1 MKRLSINLVLLF
13 LSMFFSCTQASFLEN
28 ETEQNSNSE
37 TTISLPKVDFTI
49 SGENV
54 VNVPLDTEFST
65 SLTLNNNAEF
75 EDSYSISV
83 DSQFADVKLSKNM
96 LTISGKSHKTIT
108 LTVKLTE
115 EKSTV
120 VKIICRS
127 KINPDIEREFSIK
140 LDTID
145 NDFSVT
151 SDVSY
156 YVKNIESKV
165 KVEMT
170 NNTKRTELIY
180 LRFDKV
186 PSFVWLKRL
195 PMLIKMLPGEKVT
208 LDFPYSVNVNCDNKI
223 TFDLIVYSG
232 NGERK
237 RQTKEIT
244 LWDLTSRLVSL
255 TNEDDTKSQIDLTE
269 EAKALQEKFRA
280 NDYIQA
286 NEIAGQIVSK
296 LADFAGVE
304 QPEPENDMFF
314 IDADEPDV
322 RIEVPQTPEIFSQ
335 NIGEFKIIATENAVS
350 DACFQSG
357 VTHPNNLFYIDGVAY
372 YLQKNGQPYIPT
384 KKFVKG
390 VPLLKEDGTEKG
402 TSYFKYEKTVTVNM
416 KSHTTSGNSSGYE
429 YDTFEEDQRKA
440 TEGYWRIQIASQQD
454 SSGVTTSCTYKLYS
468 AYTAVCFEVTEEAN
482 DSREFLAELDN
493 VPTSRIVIFTHGT
506 LFYKWVAEAKQ
517 HGNYYMFCE
526 NGEGNTA
533 AFFKQPSVA
542 EALNLD
548 YSQNDKAY
556 YFNWSGENNYDHRD
570 KAAVALEK
578 FIYDKVASNLFNC
591 RASQIIL
598 IGHSHGVTVNN
609 ITMHNLQTD
618 KMEKFAGEIPFVVG
632 LNGIGTSTA
641 DSAALSGVNTA
652 ILGLSGLFPPGTT
665 FGISYAVNTANNEKS
680 NRDCFKFPDKTFES
694 LDGDKKVKMYNF
706 YDSNDLVVPPA
717 FDDTIMLPYNRQAEY
732 VTHKVLVATFAP
744 AASIFGLTQLI
755 RFLSII
761 ILDVSHIVN
770 RDIALEI
777 NNANN
782 ILYDSKQTKSFY
794 DDHVAYRNITNF
806 VDMGFGIGLDNLVAY
821 AQVIGVALELTSK
834 VSSLVINV
842 PDIIIGVADIV
853 GILLSCQANY
863 GWLPNV
869 FFLLGI
875 NGIYEHQKTRISE
888 SFIDCLEKIPTE
900 ILMDKTVDWRQ

>member
-28 ETEQNSNSE
+28 ETEQNGNSE

-156 YVKNIESKV
+156 YVKNIESKI

-232 NGERK
+232 NGKRL

-244 LWDLTSRLVSL
+244 LWDLTSYLVNL
-255 TNEDDTKSQIDLTE
+255 TSEE
-269 EAKALQEKFRA
+269 EAKEHIDLVDDAKKLQEKFRE

-286 NEIAGQIVSK
+286 NEIAMEMVSK

-304 QPEPENDMFF
+304 QTEPENDMYF
-314 IDADEPDV
+314 IDADEPEV
-322 RIEVPQTPEIFSQ
+322 RIEVPQTPAIFSQ
-335 NIGEFKIIATENAVS
+335 NVGEFKIIAAENAVS
-350 DACFQSG
+350 DACLQSG

-372 YLQKNGQPYIPT
+372 YLQKNGEIYTPT

-402 TSYFKYEKTVTVNM
+402 ISYFKYEKTVTVNM

-506 LFYKWVAEAKQ
+506 LFYKWVDVIQ
-517 HGNYYMFCE
+517 
-526 NGEGNTA
+526 NGKTYLFTQDGVPNTIETL
-533 AFFKQPSVA
+533 KELS
-542 EALNLD
+542 EELILD
-548 YSQNDKAY
+548 SNDKIY
-556 YFNWSGENNYDHRD
+556 SFNWSGENNYDHRD

-618 KMEKFAGEIPFVVG
+618 KMETFAGEIPFVVG

-641 DSAALSGVNTA
+641 DIGD
-652 ILGLSGLFPPGTT
+652 
-665 FGISYAVNTANNEKS
+665 NEKS

-706 YDSNDLVVPPA
+706 LHSDDLVVPPA
-717 FDDTIMLPYNRQAEY
+717 YDNNIVFPFNYEWEYLIPKKFYESKILSPLGDTYMLVQATRAVILLIKSGFDNSGRWKARYLDNAKNVDITKFISSVDESFYEDKISTYSFSETLS
-732 VTHKVLVATFAP
+732 KV
-744 AASIFGLTQLI
+744 SKLI
-755 RFLSII
+755 RGLSLGSLIDSII
-761 ILDVSHIVN
+761 IGCPCYLN
-770 RDIALEI
+770 IAEI
-777 NNANN
+777 CLFKNQN
-782 ILYDSKQTKSFY
+782 SMK
-794 DDHVAYRNITNF
+794 
-806 VDMGFGIGLDNLVAY
+806 
-821 AQVIGVALELTSK
+821 
-834 VSSLVINV
+834 
-842 PDIIIGVADIV
+842 
-853 GILLSCQANY
+853 
-863 GWLPNV
+863 
-869 FFLLGI
+869 
-875 NGIYEHQKTRISE
+875 EHQMTRGTLTLRK
-888 SFIDCLEKIPTE
+888 CLNVIASDLDTVWK
-900 ILMDKTVDWRQ
+900 DKTVSILKE

>member
-1 MKRLSINLVLLF
+1 MKRLFSNVFLLSVL
-13 LSMFFSCTQASFLEN
+13 MFFSCTQASFLEK
-28 ETEQNSNSE
+28 EAEKDDDLKSDIALQE
-37 TTISLPKVDFTI
+37 IDFTI

-65 SLTLNNNAEF
+65 SLTLSNNADF

-83 DSQFADVKLSKNM
+83 DSQLADVKLSKNM

-156 YVKNIESKV
+156 YVKNIESKI

-304 QPEPENDMFF
+304 QTEPENDMYF
-314 IDADEPDV
+314 IDADEPEV
-322 RIEVPQTPEIFSQ
+322 RIEVPQTPAIFSQ
-335 NIGEFKIIATENAVS
+335 NVGEFKIIAAEDAVS

-416 KSHTTSGNSSGYE
+416 KSHTTSGNSGGYE

-440 TEGYWRIQIASQQD
+440 TEGYWKIQTASQQD
-454 SSGVTTSCTYKLYS
+454 SSGVTTSCTYALYS
-468 AYTAVCFEVTEEAN
+468 AHTAVCFEVTEEAN
-482 DSREFLAELDN
+482 DSREFLSELDN
-493 VPTSRIVIFTHGT
+493 VPTDRIVIFTHGT

-618 KMEKFAGEIPFVVG
+618 KMETFAGEIPFVVG

-641 DSAALSGVNTA
+641 DIGD
-652 ILGLSGLFPPGTT
+652 
-665 FGISYAVNTANNEKS
+665 NEKS

-706 YDSNDLVVPPA
+706 YSNQDGVVPPA
-717 FDDTIMLPYNRQAEY
+717 FDDTIIFSYNYEWEYTVQELLNYTTISIAEI
-732 VTHKVLVATFAP
+732 FA
-744 AASIFGLTQLI
+744 IVQMV
-755 RFLSII
+755 RF
-761 ILDVSHIVN
+761 IVIGCTTGN
-770 RDIALEI
+770 Y
-777 NNANN
+777 N
-782 ILYDSKQTKSFY
+782 T
-794 DDHVAYRNITNF
+794 YRKEAQF
-806 VDMGFGIGLDNLVAY
+806 LDNSFANINERDL
-821 AQVIGVALELTSK
+821 K
-834 VSSLVINV
+834 NSSHDDFYFTYMNPPVKLWNIC
-842 PDIIIGVADIV
+842 DYI
-853 GILLSCQANY
+853 
-863 GWLPNV
+863 
-869 FFLLGI
+869 
-875 NGIYEHQKTRISE
+875 E
-888 SFIDCLEKIPTE
+888 
-900 ILMDKTVDWRQ
+900 

>member
-1 MKRLSINLVLLF
+1 MNKLLINLILLF

-120 VKIICRS
+120 VKIICKS

-156 YVKNIESKV
+156 YVKNIESKI

-186 PSFVWLKRL
+186 PSFVLLKRL

-269 EAKALQEKFRA
+269 EAKALQEKFRE

-286 NEIAGQIVSK
+286 NEIAMEMVSK

-304 QPEPENDMFF
+304 QTEPENDMFF

-440 TEGYWRIQIASQQD
+440 TEGYWRIQIDSQQY

-506 LFYKWVAEAKQ
+506 LFYKWVTEAKQ
-517 HGNYYMFCE
+517 HGSYYMFCE

-542 EALNLD
+542 NALNLD

-618 KMEKFAGEIPFVVG
+618 KMETFAGEIPFVVG

-641 DSAALSGVNTA
+641 DRELQEGD
-652 ILGLSGLFPPGTT
+652 
-665 FGISYAVNTANNEKS
+665 NEKS

-694 LDGDKKVKMYNF
+694 LGGDKKVKMYNF
-706 YDSNDLVVPPA
+706 YDSNDEVVPPA
-717 FDDTIMLPYNRQAEY
+717 FDDRILLPYDKQAEY
-732 VTHKVLVATFAP
+732 ITHKVLAISFP
-744 AASIFGLTQLI
+744 PLSYIFGLTQLLRLI
-755 RFLSII
+755 SIGI
-761 ILDVSHIVN
+761 AKAVHVTYRAKALKVDNATNMSYNSSETESFYLKNMFFWNAVNFTDMGFAIALDPQVFVVVMNLVSNASGLFVN
-770 RDIALEI
+770 TAIALETA
-777 NNANN
+777 ANL
-782 ILYDSKQTKSFY
+782 IGIALCGQ
-794 DDHVAYRNITNF
+794 TNF
-806 VDMGFGIGLDNLVAY
+806 AFVPNIFFL
-821 AQVIGVALELTSK
+821 IGV
-834 VSSLVINV
+834 
-842 PDIIIGVADIV
+842 
-853 GILLSCQANY
+853 
-863 GWLPNV
+863 
-869 FFLLGI
+869 
-875 NGIYEHQKTRISE
+875 NGFYKHQKTRISE
-888 SFIDCLEKIPTE
+888 SFIDCFEKIPTE
-900 ILMDKTVDWRQ
+900 ILMDKTVDWRR

>member
-1 MKRLSINLVLLF
+1 MNKFSIHFVLLF

-28 ETEQNSNSE
+28 ETEQNGNCE
-37 TTISLPKVDFTI
+37 TVTSLPKVDFTI
-49 SGENV
+49 SGENT

-65 SLTLNNNAEF
+65 SLILNNNAEF

-83 DSQFADVKLSKNM
+83 DSQLADIKLSKNM

-115 EKSTV
+115 EKSTI

-145 NDFSVT
+145 NDFSVS

-156 YVKNIESKV
+156 YVKNIESKI

-255 TNEDDTKSQIDLTE
+255 ANEDDTKSQIDLTE

-304 QPEPENDMFF
+304 QTEPENDMFF

-506 LFYKWVAEAKQ
+506 LFYKWVTEAKQ
-517 HGNYYMFCE
+517 HGSYYMFCE
-526 NGEGNTA
+526 DGEGNTA
-533 AFFKQPSVA
+533 KFFKQPSVA
-542 EALNLD
+542 NALNLD

-578 FIYDKVASNLFNC
+578 FIYDKVATNLFNC

-618 KMEKFAGEIPFVVG
+618 KMGTFAGEIPVVVG

-641 DSAALSGVNTA
+641 DIGD
-652 ILGLSGLFPPGTT
+652 
-665 FGISYAVNTANNEKS
+665 NEKS

-706 YDSNDLVVPPA
+706 LHSDDLVVPPA
-717 FDDTIMLPYNRQAEY
+717 YDNNIVFPFNYEWEYLIPKKFYESKILSPLGDTYMLVQATRAVILLIKSGFDNSGRWKARYLDNAKNVDITKFISSVDESFYEDKISTYSFSETLS
-732 VTHKVLVATFAP
+732 KV
-744 AASIFGLTQLI
+744 SKLI
-755 RFLSII
+755 RGLSLGSLIDSII
-761 ILDVSHIVN
+761 IGCPCYLN
-770 RDIALEI
+770 IAEI
-777 NNANN
+777 CLFKNQN
-782 ILYDSKQTKSFY
+782 SMK
-794 DDHVAYRNITNF
+794 
-806 VDMGFGIGLDNLVAY
+806 
-821 AQVIGVALELTSK
+821 
-834 VSSLVINV
+834 
-842 PDIIIGVADIV
+842 
-853 GILLSCQANY
+853 
-863 GWLPNV
+863 
-869 FFLLGI
+869 
-875 NGIYEHQKTRISE
+875 EHQMTRGTLTLRK
-888 SFIDCLEKIPTE
+888 CLNVIASDLDTVWK
-900 ILMDKTVDWRQ
+900 DKTVSILKE

>member
-1 MKRLSINLVLLF
+1 MNKLLINLVLLF

-28 ETEQNSNSE
+28 ETEQNGNSE

-120 VKIICRS
+120 VKIICKS

-145 NDFSVT
+145 NDFSVQT
-151 SDVSY
+151 DVSY
-156 YVKNIESKV
+156 YTKGIESQIKV
-165 KVEMT
+165 TLT
-170 NNTKRTELIY
+170 NNTKQPELIY

-186 PSFVWLKRL
+186 PSFVLLRRL
-195 PMLIKMLPGEKVT
+195 PMLVMMSPGEKVT
-208 LDFPYSVNVNCDNKI
+208 LDFPYTVNIDCDNKI
-223 TFDLIVYSG
+223 NFDFLVYSG
-232 NGERK
+232 NGKRL

-244 LWDLTSRLVSL
+244 LWDLTSYLVNL
-255 TNEDDTKSQIDLTE
+255 TSEE
-269 EAKALQEKFRA
+269 EAKEHIDLVDDAKKLQEKFRE

-286 NEIAGQIVSK
+286 NEIAMEMVSK

-304 QPEPENDMFF
+304 QTEPENDMYF
-314 IDADEPDV
+314 IDADEPEV
-322 RIEVPQTPEIFSQ
+322 RIEVPQTPAIFSQ
-335 NIGEFKIIATENAVS
+335 NIGEFKIIATEKPVS

-357 VTHPNNLFYIDGVAY
+357 EAHSNNLFYIDGVAY
-372 YLQKNGQPYIPT
+372 YLQKNGQLYIPT

-390 VPLLKEDGTEKG
+390 VPLLKDDGTEKG
-402 TSYFKYEKTVTVNM
+402 ISYFKYEKTVTVNM
-416 KSHTTSGNSSGYE
+416 KSHTTSGNGSGYE
-429 YDTFEEDQRKA
+429 YDTFEEDQKKA
-440 TEGYWRIQIASQQD
+440 TAGYWKIQIASQQD

-468 AYTAVCFEVTEEAN
+468 AHTAVCFEVTEEAD

-506 LFYKWVAEAKQ
+506 LFYKWVTEAKQ

-526 NGEGNTA
+526 DGEGNTA
-533 AFFKQPSVA
+533 KFFKQPSVA
-542 EALNLD
+542 QALNLD

-570 KAAVALEK
+570 NAAVALEK
-578 FIYDKVASNLFNC
+578 FIYDKISTNLFNC

-641 DSAALSGVNTA
+641 DVG
-652 ILGLSGLFPPGTT
+652 
-665 FGISYAVNTANNEKS
+665 NNEKS

-694 LDGDKKVKMYNF
+694 LDGDKRVKMYNF
-706 YDSNDLVVPPA
+706 YDNADEVVPPA
-717 FDDTIMLPYNRQAEY
+717 FDDTIILPYNYEWELATQITLA
-732 VTHKVLVATFAP
+732 ATFLD
-744 AASIFGLTQLI
+744 LTFLTVQLI
-755 RFLSII
+755 RLATCKITQ
-761 ILDVSHIVN
+761 
-770 RDIALEI
+770 EI
-777 NNANN
+777 YINSRGNAHYIKTSNN
-782 ILYDSKQTKSFY
+782 
-794 DDHVAYRNITNF
+794 
-806 VDMGFGIGLDNLVAY
+806 VD
-821 AQVIGVALELTSK
+821 
-834 VSSLVINV
+834 
-842 PDIIIGVADIV
+842 
-853 GILLSCQANY
+853 
-863 GWLPNV
+863 
-869 FFLLGI
+869 I
-875 NGIYEHQKTRISE
+875 NGFISEEGRSYYDKNIDKYWHIIEKALPLENSFTFGWDGFYEHQTTKIYCVFNEAMNKIDSNLMNDKQIS
-888 SFIDCLEKIPTE
+888 FLK
-900 ILMDKTVDWRQ
+900 

>member
-1 MKRLSINLVLLF
+1 MNKLLINLVLLF

-156 YVKNIESKV
+156 YVKNIESKI

-255 TNEDDTKSQIDLTE
+255 ANEDDTKSQIDLTE

-618 KMEKFAGEIPFVVG
+618 KMETFAGEIPFVVG

-641 DSAALSGVNTA
+641 DSAIASTIGMGFFSA
-652 ILGLSGLFPPGTT
+652 FGIMSPDIT
-665 FGISYAVNTANNEKS
+665 FGISAAANYVQNEMS

-694 LDGDKKVKMYNF
+694 LDGDKKVKMFNF
-706 YDSNDLVVPPA
+706 YYDIEKQQQNSDVVVPAA
-717 FDDTIMLPYNRQAEY
+717 FDDSIVFPYNYEWEY
-732 VTHKVLVATFAP
+732 VTLKKLYYSILLQPLANLFAVVQQNRLLIAALTSVSHIATRKNARHINN
-744 AASIFGLTQLI
+744 SNNINLYGLISSRNKDFYDDYMITLKPMVILDLI
-755 RFLSII
+755 YNIHYMPDLFFLAEIPNII
-761 ILDVSHIVN
+761 ILAS
-770 RDIALEI
+770 
-777 NNANN
+777 
-782 ILYDSKQTKSFY
+782 
-794 DDHVAYRNITNF
+794 
-806 VDMGFGIGLDNLVAY
+806 
-821 AQVIGVALELTSK
+821 
-834 VSSLVINV
+834 
-842 PDIIIGVADIV
+842 
-853 GILLSCQANY
+853 
-863 GWLPNV
+863 
-869 FFLLGI
+869 I
-875 NGIYEHQKTRISE
+875 NGVYEHQCTRISKAFKE
-888 SFIDCLEKIPTE
+888 CLYE
-900 ILMDKTVDWRQ
+900 IKNEAPELINDKNVKMD

>member
-1 MKRLSINLVLLF
+1 MNKLLINLVLLF

-156 YVKNIESKV
+156 YVKNIESKI

-244 LWDLTSRLVSL
+244 LWDLTSHLVNL
-255 TNEDDTKSQIDLTE
+255 ANEDDTKSQIDLTE

-304 QPEPENDMFF
+304 QTEPENDMFF

-506 LFYKWVAEAKQ
+506 LFYKWVTEAKQ
-517 HGNYYMFCE
+517 HGSYYMFCE

-542 EALNLD
+542 NALNLD

-578 FIYDKVASNLFNC
+578 FIYDKISTNLFNC

-641 DSAALSGVNTA
+641 DVG
-652 ILGLSGLFPPGTT
+652 
-665 FGISYAVNTANNEKS
+665 NNEKS

-694 LDGDKKVKMYNF
+694 LDGDKKVKFLHFYNS
-706 YDSNDLVVPPA
+706 DDGVAPPG
-717 FDDTIMLPYNRQAEY
+717 FDDRIIFPYNEEWEY
-732 VTHKVLVATFAP
+732 
-744 AASIFGLTQLI
+744 
-755 RFLSII
+755 
-761 ILDVSHIVN
+761 ILQ
-770 RDIALEI
+770 
-777 NNANN
+777 
-782 ILYDSKQTKSFY
+782 K
-794 DDHVAYRNITNF
+794 
-806 VDMGFGIGLDNLVAY
+806 NLNY
-821 AQVIGVALELTSK
+821 FTPPL
-834 VSSLVINV
+834 
-842 PDIIIGVADIV
+842 
-853 GILLSCQANY
+853 GILLSQAQAVRMAMIAILSNNHNTNRRAALFITNATLEY
-863 GWLPNV
+863 NEKEISSYYHQRFYLRYMGGTPFKNFIELIHELIHDPSPSVFPKLVNV
-869 FFLLGI
+869 FIAFSRNGDYDADVS
-875 NGIYEHQKTRISE
+875 NGITFCNHQLSRIQDLFLKCISRIDSE
-888 SFIDCLEKIPTE
+888 LIE
-900 ILMDKTVDWRQ
+900 DKEVKLFD